1 MGGLNL
7 AGDNMQSAGREDRV
21 YFLSSV
27 LFLPRTKRSWRMIS
41 VMRVDEAGRYA
52 NN

>member
-1 MGGLNL
+1 MSQCSTMGGLNL

-27 LFLPRTKRSWRMIS
+27 LFSSADKEELANDKC
-41 VMRVDEAGRYA
+41 DEAR
-52 NN
+52 